1 MIMIYYYNLWS
12 YFMTIYDYN
21 QVWIIIWQVA
31 NGIAV
36 AGLIAALCKFQQS
49 AIFTLV
55 TNVSFAFFSFMTYC
69 RALQVSPIF
78 ILMRSAHFDF
88 HQCHQ
93 CQLFCHFHFYDSLQF
108 FVSSHH
114 KSLIFILLVIFILVI
129 AATVI
134 FVVMRVYLIVDNV

>member
-1 MIMIYYYNLWS
+1 
-12 YFMTIYDYN
+12 MTIYDHN

-49 AIFTLV
+49 PIFTLV
-55 TNVSFAFFSFMTYC
+55 TNVSFPFFIFMTYC
-69 RALQVSPIF
+69 RALQVSPIIF

-114 KSLIFILLVIFILVI
+114 KSLIFILLVIFILVTDT
-129 AATVI
+129 TVI
-134 FVVMRVYLIVDNV
+134 FIVMRVSLILDNV